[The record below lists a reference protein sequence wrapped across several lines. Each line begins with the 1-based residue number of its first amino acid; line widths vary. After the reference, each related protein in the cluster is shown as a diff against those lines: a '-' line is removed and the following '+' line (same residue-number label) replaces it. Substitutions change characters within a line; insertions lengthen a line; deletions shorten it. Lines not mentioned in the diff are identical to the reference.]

1 MGIPDN
7 IQDTNWD
14 VSILVGV
21 QEDISSPCRARNQGS
36 LGYQEMEY
44 GP

>member
-14 VSILVGV
+14 VSISVGV
-21 QEDISSPCRARNQGS
+21 QEDLLSTCRARIQGS
-36 LGYQEMEY
+36 LGYQEIEY